1 MSRLLSYGFLF
12 VMLVF
17 DLKTSAQII
26 VDDTYTPQQ
35 LVEDVLIGGGVQVSN
50 FQFSGNAQARGY
62 FDGSNSNIGLDSGII
77 ISTGRVADAPGPNGT
92 PISDTGTEFNGTGDS
107 ELTAISGSP
116 LGTYDAAFIE
126 FDLSLIHI

>member
-62 FDGSNSNIGLDSGII
+62 FDGSNSNIGSDSGII
-77 ISTGRVADAPGPNGT
+77 ISTGRVADAPGPNGS
-92 PISDTGTEFNGTGDS
+92 PISDTGTEFNATGDS
-107 ELTAISGSP
+107 ELTAIS
-116 LGTYDAAFIE
+116 
-126 FDLSLIHI
+126 